1 MGPSCL
7 DDVDE
12 CLARPCGRFSVCVNL
27 YGSFRCLCQP
37 GFQLEAHLCVRVV
50 TCEEGPCLNGGTCVT
65 RADMSDLCYCKIG
78 FAGRLCETEVP
89 SVVQIGRL
97 LGDDGFASAMTP
109 QPSAARCRHKGP
121 GCAVKRS
128 FHRFPMR
135 RLVTQMSSLVPH
147 TGQARSRGR
156 EDASKSARAFSA
168 PPDYIVQWELRAG

>member
-27 YGSFRCLCQP
+27 YGSFQCLCQP

-78 FAGRLCETEVP
+78 FAGRLCETDLIVR
-89 SVVQIGRL
+89 S
-97 LGDDGFASAMTP
+97 
-109 QPSAARCRHKGP
+109 
-121 GCAVKRS
+121 KRM
-128 FHRFPMR
+128 FRTIIR
-135 RLVTQMSSLVPH
+135 
-147 TGQARSRGR
+147 
-156 EDASKSARAFSA
+156 
-168 PPDYIVQWELRAG
+168 